1 MTPRERYLADIGL
14 IALRHGV
21 TREDVLG
28 KSRERRIVY
37 ARQHCYWML
46 RERGRTFPEIARIMR
61 RDHSSVIHGRRMH
74 MERND
79 IPEAMDM
86 PKNAGW
92 NAGLLL

>member
-28 KSRERRIVY
+28 RSRVGRIVE
-37 ARQHCYWML
+37 ARQHCYWHF

-74 MERND
+74 MLRCGLT
-79 IPEAMDM
+79 EAL
-86 PKNAGW
+86 PVNAGYS
-92 NAGLLL
+92 AGLL